1 MKKISLF
8 GKKIQRRLN
17 DLSLRK
23 KLRYL
28 YYFCILIP
36 IIFTDIII
44 MHSLIGAEWAEQRHE
59 REAIASSVQ
68 YQLTTFVDN
77 SSVVARSIYMN
88 DTIQAFLSTYFE
100 NPEEYV
106 KKYHNVMHNSLLENI
121 MGIDNT
127 VITVYADNETIVNG
141 GGFTRLSDV
150 TQTEWYQRYK
160 ENSRR
165 PQIFRLS
172 EIYVGRSRKEPLP
185 HCYSE
190 SHRTARK
197 GLPLSG

>member
-1 MKKISLF
+1 MKKVPLF

-28 YYFCILIP
+28 YYFCILVP

-88 DTIQAFLSTYFE
+88 DAIQAFLSTYFE

-127 VITVYADNETIVNG
+127 VITVYADNKT
-141 GGFTRLSDV
+141 
-150 TQTEWYQRYK
+150 
-160 ENSRR
+160 
-165 PQIFRLS
+165 
-172 EIYVGRSRKEPLP
+172 
-185 HCYSE
+185 
-190 SHRTARK
+190 
-197 GLPLSG
+197 